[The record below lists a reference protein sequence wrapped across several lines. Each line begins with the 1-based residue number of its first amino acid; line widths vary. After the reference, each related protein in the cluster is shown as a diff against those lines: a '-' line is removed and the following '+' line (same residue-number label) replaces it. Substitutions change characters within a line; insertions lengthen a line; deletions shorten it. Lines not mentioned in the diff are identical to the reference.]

1 MKLRTILIILFAI
14 LLLWFIKVRFLKN
27 ENESPAPSVANA
39 KNQASQ
45 VTGYVLHAQPLENKL
60 YSAGTILAN
69 EEVQLRPEVAGKL
82 NIINFTEGSHVRKGV
97 MLAKINDIDLQAQL
111 KKLQLQLKLA
121 NEKKN
126 RLKGLLNIQGISQ
139 QDYDESVGITQTTSA
154 DIDFVKAQIAKT
166 EIYAPFDGTIG
177 LKQISQGSFVTNS
190 TVIATLQQTDRL
202 KLDFTIP
209 EKYASL
215 ISIGDPVKFS
225 VDNQKTQFN
234 AKVFA
239 IEPKIDQL
247 TRNITVRAF
256 FVNSGANVI
265 PGSFAKVELV
275 AGKEI
280 SALMIPTE
288 AVIPELKGKKVFVC
302 KNGKAVPVKIETGL
316 RNDLK
321 VEVTSGLTEGDTV
334 ITTGMMSLK
343 PETPVK
349 FISITH

>member
-1 MKLRTILIILFAI
+1 MKLRTILIILFIIAI
-14 LLLWFIKVRFLKN
+14 LVFIKVTYLKN
-27 ENESPAPSVANA
+27 EHEESGAPVKNA
-39 KNQASQ
+39 KKQAAQ
-45 VTGYVLHAQPLENKL
+45 VTGYVLSSQLLENKL
-60 YSAGTILAN
+60 FSAGTILAN
-69 EEVQLRPEVAGKL
+69 EEVQLRPEVSGKL
-82 NIINFTEGSHVRKGV
+82 TAIYFSEGSHVRKGSL
-97 MLAKINDIDLQAQL
+97 LAKINDIDLQAQL
-111 KKLQLQLKLA
+111 RKLQLQLKLA
-121 NEKKN
+121 TEKKT
-126 RLKGLLNIQGISQ
+126 RLKGLLDIQGISQ
-139 QDYDESVGITQTTSA
+139 QDYDEAAGLTQSTNA
-154 DIDFVKAQIAKT
+154 DIDYVKAQIAKT
-166 EIYAPFDGTIG
+166 EIYAPFNGTIG
-177 LKQISQGSFVTNS
+177 LKQISTGSYVTNTS
-190 TVIATLQQTDRL
+190 VLATLQQTDRL

-225 VDNQKTQFN
+225 VDNQKTQMN

-239 IEPKIDQL
+239 IEPKIDQQ
-247 TRNITVRAF
+247 TRNITVRAIF
-256 FVNSGANVI
+256 INTGAKVI

-280 SALMIPTE
+280 SAFMIPTE

-302 KNGKAVPVKIETGL
+302 KNGKAMPVKIETGL
-316 RNDLK
+316 RNDMN